1 MEIKVSGHI
10 RKDIVMEKPLL
21 KNGEILRYD
30 DPIKK
35 KTQNVLLSLIIVSYN
50 TKSMLRICLD
60 SIFRYPLTLGRFEI
74 IIVDNASPDKS
85 GEMVRKRYPQITL
98 IQNHRNQ
105 GFAYASNQGIRHGKG
120 EYFLLLN
127 PDTRLLPD
135 ALNTM
140 MQFMMENPDI
150 GASGGLMMN
159 ENGTMQPSCLV
170 YPDYFNVFFSRS
182 SVFTRIPFV
191 GKRAR
196 DLRSLPEGITDVD
209 AIAGGYFY
217 LKREA
222 LNQIGLFDE
231 RFFLYVE
238 DIDICKRLKD
248 VGWRV
253 VFNPESK
260 IIHHW
265 GASSSKM
272 KRKTFWWHHIS
283 MFKYFKKHYRS
294 GILNLFTLFG
304 LITHYL
310 LWWGSS
316 IVKDF
321 KENKS
326 KKKK

>member
-1 MEIKVSGHI
+1 M
-10 RKDIVMEKPLL
+10 MEKPLL

-30 DPIKK
+30 SSVKR
-35 KTQNVLLSLIIVSYN
+35 KTKNVMLSIVIISYN
-50 TKSMLRICLD
+50 TKNMLRLCLD

-98 IQNHRNQ
+98 IQNHKNH

-120 EYFLLLN
+120 EYYLLLN

-140 MQFMMENPDI
+140 MYFLMDNPDI

-170 YPDYFNVFFSRS
+170 YPTYLNVFFSRS
-182 SVFTRIPFV
+182 SFFTKIPFV
-191 GKRAR
+191 AKKAR
-196 DLRSLPEGITDVD
+196 QIRSLPDGITDVD
-209 AIAGGYFY
+209 ALAGGYFY

-238 DIDICKRLKD
+238 DIDICKRMKD

-265 GASSSKM
+265 GASSAKM
-272 KRKTFWWHHIS
+272 KRKTFWWHHLS
-283 MFKYFKKHYRS
+283 MYKYFQKHHRS
-294 GILNLFTLFG
+294 SILNFVTFMG
-304 LITHYL
+304 LIGHYL
-310 LWWGSS
+310 IWFSNS
-316 IVKDF
+316 FFEDF
-321 KENKS
+321 KNRS
-326 KKKK
+326 KKKKK

>member
-1 MEIKVSGHI
+1 
-10 RKDIVMEKPLL
+10 MEKPLL
-21 KNGEILRYD
+21 KNGEVLKYD
-30 DPIKK
+30 SSVKR
-35 KTQNVLLSLIIVSYN
+35 KTKNVMLSIIIISYN
-50 TKSMLRICLD
+50 TKNMLRLCLD

-98 IQNHRNQ
+98 IQNHRNH
-105 GFAYASNQGIRHGKG
+105 GFAYASNQGIRHSKG

-140 MQFMMENPDI
+140 MYFLMENQDI

-170 YPDYFNVFFSRS
+170 YPNYFNVFFSRS
-182 SVFTRIPFV
+182 SVFTKIPFV
-191 GKRAR
+191 AKKARA
-196 DLRSLPEGITDVD
+196 LRSLPDGITDVD

-283 MFKYFKKHYRS
+283 MFKYFQKHYRS
-294 GILNLFTLFG
+294 SVLNFTTLMG
-304 LITHYL
+304 LVAHYII
-310 LWWGSS
+310 WVGTSF
-316 IVKDF
+316 F
-321 KENKS
+321 KEIKNKS
-326 KKKK
+326 NKKKK